1 MKEIVSLIAVIALS
15 AQTAFAQLSV
25 TPNGANAVVNQASA
39 LPTPFVIDMKYYS
52 NLGMP
57 PGTYVP
63 FTIVGLPTA
72 TGGAIVLPPMPMTA
86 STYKTATVN
95 IPAHS
100 QHGTIFLVTVTGTI
114 DGGLTTT
121 SQTIT
126 ITVYSIVAVEMVVV
140 NAKSSQGKNLITWST
155 ASEKDNGKFVVERS
169 VNGLNFVP
177 IGEVK
182 SVGTS
187 QTLNN
192 YSFTDANL
200 KGSVNY
206 YRIKAIDMAD
216 KESTSKVVA
225 VASKGSLAVNATRS
239 EEGSKINI
247 ASDSEGAATI
257 RIYNTN
263 GQVVANQVISTT
275 SGVSEHVVNL
285 NQCGMFIVNVTKG
298 QSTVSTKIFR

>member
-1 MKEIVSLIAVIALS
+1 MKGLVSLITVTLLFL
-15 AQTAFAQLSV
+15 QTAFAQLTV
-25 TPNGANAVVNQASA
+25 TPNGICHVVNPTSASA
-39 LPTPFVIDMKYYS
+39 TPFVISMQYQT
-52 NLGMP
+52 LP
-57 PGTYVP
+57 PGSFAS
-63 FTIVGLPTA
+63 FTIVGLPMA
-72 TGGAIVLPPMPMTA
+72 TGGAIVLPPMPMTS
-86 STYKTATVN
+86 STQKSATVN
-95 IPAHS
+95 IPAYTPVGS
-100 QHGTIFLVTVTGTI
+100 TF
-114 DGGLTTT
+114 
-121 SQTIT
+121 T
-126 ITVYSIVAVEMVVV
+126 ITVVATKDGGITTSSNFITVTTCAPIVAIEMVAID
-140 NAKSSQGKNLITWST
+140 AKSSQGKNLITWST
-155 ASEKDNGKFVVERS
+155 ATEKDNSTFIVERS
-169 VNGLNFVP
+169 TNGSNFAP

-182 SVGTS
+182 SAGTS